1 MTRRA
6 CRCVPLLA
14 VAIAAVF
21 VAPVEAQKP
30 RAVEP
35 PKIGINVDREPLVAG
50 QPFELT
56 ITISTHSSGEPRIRL
71 PRFRGL
77 RVIRQSESHPMSFSF
92 SFGMG
97 KQAQRE
103 MRRKSIYT
111 FVLVAER
118 SGRYELDPVQV
129 TVDGKTFQS
138 DRRTLVVVDS
148 GSSISPS
155 DAGAPAPSAPAPAP
169 GGSEPSLSGDE
180 LAGARVDS
188 DYFVQLDVSQREATV
203 GEMVVM
209 TVYLYTSHRISDV
222 EVSREPGTEG
232 FWVETLLSGR
242 RRLQF
247 EPVSVD
253 GRGYERAVLR
263 KLALF
268 PIEPGTAVIK
278 PAIVEVEVRSGGF
291 FSRSRSV
298 KRSSPP
304 VEIRVDPLPAA
315 EQPEGFEPTNVGRYD
330 FAVSIDR
337 RRVEMGEP
345 VTLTLSVTGEGNLR
359 NVTLPEVRDLESFK
373 VYTPEYEVNLRPSRE
388 TVAGTRR
395 SKVLMIPEKSGELEI
410 PSLKFH
416 YFDPAAGE
424 YRTLS
429 SKARRITVAPAKER
443 SRASVA
449 AAGEGA
455 EDREI
460 DAYERLNRKLRS
472 IESRGDLEIERGS
485 PLLVRPW
492 FLALLMLAPL
502 AYIAVVAISRARRR
516 LTETRARN
524 RSKHADARALR
535 SLAELKREMR
545 ALDPEKFHGGVQRAM
560 IRFLEDRLE
569 APVAGDTSAELKERL
584 VRRGFAE
591 EQAERV
597 IDQMESCDF
606 ARFARSSGDLDER
619 TEELAAARELIRE
632 LSRVRVGPPEEG
644 AG

>member
-21 VAPVEAQKP
+21 AAPAGAQKP
-30 RAVEP
+30 TAVEP
-35 PKIGINVDREPLVAG
+35 PQIGINVDREPLVAG

-56 ITISTHSSGEPRIRL
+56 ITISTRSSGEPQIRL

-97 KQAQRE
+97 QNAQRE

-118 SGRYELDPVQV
+118 SGRYEIDPVQV

-148 GSSISPS
+148 GS
-155 DAGAPAPSAPAPAP
+155 PAPPPDAAAPAPAP
-169 GGSEPSLSGDE
+169 TPEGSEPSLSGDE

-188 DYFVQLDVSQREATV
+188 DYFVQLDVSDREATV
-203 GEMVVM
+203 GEMVVL
-209 TVYLYTSHRISDV
+209 TVYLYTSRRISDV

-232 FWVETLLSGR
+232 FWVETLLSGQ

-247 EPVSVD
+247 EPVTVD
-253 GRGYERAVLR
+253 GRGYDRAVLR

-268 PIEPGTAVIK
+268 PIEPGTALIE

-330 FAVSIDR
+330 FGVSIDHR
-337 RRVEMGEP
+337 QVEMGEP

-359 NVTLPEVRDLESFK
+359 NVSLPEVQDLEGFK
-373 VYTPEYEVNLRPSRE
+373 VYSPEHEVSLRPSRD

-395 SKVLMIPEKSGELEI
+395 SKVLMIPEESGELKI
-410 PSLKFH
+410 PSVKFH

-424 YRTLS
+424 YRTLT
-429 SKARRITVAPAKER
+429 SKERRITVAPAKER

-449 AAGEGA
+449 AAGDGA

-460 DAYERLNRKLRS
+460 GSYERLNRKLRS
-472 IESRGDLEIERGS
+472 IESRGELEIERAS

-492 FLALLMLAPL
+492 FLALLVLAPL
-502 AYIAVVAISRARRR
+502 AYIGVVAISRARRR

-535 SLAELKREMR
+535 SLAELKREMQS
-545 ALDPEKFHGGVQRAM
+545 LDPEEFYGGVQRAL

-569 APVAGDTSAELKERL
+569 APVAGDTSAELEERL

-606 ARFARSSGDLDER
+606 ARFARSSGDLEER
-619 TEELAAARELIRE
+619 AEELAAAKELIRE
-632 LSRVRVGPPEEG
+632 LGRVRIGPPGED